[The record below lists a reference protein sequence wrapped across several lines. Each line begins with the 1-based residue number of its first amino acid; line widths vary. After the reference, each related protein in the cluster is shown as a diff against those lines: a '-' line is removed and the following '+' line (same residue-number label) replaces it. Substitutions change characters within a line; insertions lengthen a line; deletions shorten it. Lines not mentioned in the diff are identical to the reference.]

1 VAGLGDLRFG
11 IGQLR
16 ASNEVVLPVTAN
28 SVRSQSYGQQYLELH
43 TDTLDS
49 LAFPSRGQWTTARI
63 EWLHPRGET
72 SVINA
77 SLLGL
82 AAFRLGEWAG
92 QLYGEF
98 AHAERGQARSLGGY
112 LRLSGTPDGSL
123 VGENMVLTRVVM
135 ARRIGEMPVGL
146 GGAVRVGFSLEAGT
160 VGDGAGLKLANVP
173 RTRWMQ
179 AASGFLSVDTRFGPF
194 YLALGTTRRGETA
207 GYLLLGPSW

>member
-1 VAGLGDLRFG
+1 
-11 IGQLR
+11 
-16 ASNEVVLPVTAN
+16 
-28 SVRSQSYGQQYLELH
+28 
-43 TDTLDS
+43 
-49 LAFPSRGQWTTARI
+49 
-63 EWLHPRGET
+63 
-72 SVINA
+72 
-77 SLLGL
+77 
-82 AAFRLGEWAG
+82 
-92 QLYGEF
+92 
-98 AHAERGQARSLGGY
+98 
-112 LRLSGTPDGSL
+112 
-123 VGENMVLTRVVM
+123 MVLTRVVM